1 MCVNGIFLLALTWPF
16 NMHATFIVT
25 SWASG
30 LEQQGLIVALKKE
43 KLRPSPE
50 RELAERDSVDLRLEA
65 GSPYSLAS
73 T

>member
-1 MCVNGIFLLALTWPF
+1 M
-16 NMHATFIVT
+16 
-25 SWASG
+25 
-30 LEQQGLIVALKKE
+30 ALKKE